1 MKAGQRGE
9 YKMSSILL
17 AWRNT
22 NGNPFRTWTILICA
36 ALMAGF
42 AVSSRIIIG
51 GAQNSLDLALKRL
64 GADIIAI
71 PAGSDPLME
80 NAFLMGVPAMVWMP
94 RDFINVIA
102 AIPEVEVV
110 SPQFFLSTLRGA
122 TCCSVPEMF
131 LIAYDPETD
140 FTVRPW
146 LEEHLEGGLGTG
158 QAIGGAFVFVPA
170 DPGEILIY
178 GYKVDLVGN
187 LEQTGTGIDQSM
199 FFTFETAR
207 EIATLSTIQA
217 EKELVIPT
225 DRVSAAM
232 VKVKKGANIHTVARQ
247 IQQTLPEVTA
257 VESSNLFHSQRIVI
271 LSLLQSVVVL
281 MGVAWILSVGLIG
294 MVFSLAVNERRQE
307 IGVLRALGSTKN
319 YILRSLLAEG
329 LILALAGGSVGVIV
343 SSFAIYLFRDF
354 IIRMLGFPFLFP
366 APFTLTLLSIAVL
379 AVTLVSVT
387 FGALLPA
394 FRISTMEP
402 AFAMR
407 K

>member
-1 MKAGQRGE
+1 
-9 YKMSSILL
+9 MSSILL

-36 ALMAGF
+36 GLMAGF

-64 GADIIAI
+64 GADIIVI
-71 PAGSDPLME
+71 PAGSDPLLE

-94 RDFINVIA
+94 RDFIDVIA

-217 EKELVIPT
+217 EKEMVIPEE
-225 DRVSAAM
+225 RVSAAM
-232 VKVKKGANIHTVARQ
+232 VKVKRGADIHKIAIQ
-247 IQQTLPEVTA
+247 IQNALPEVTA

-307 IGVLRALGSTKN
+307 IGVLRALGSTKR

-329 LILALAGGSVGVIV
+329 LILALAGGGVGVIV

-354 IIRMLGFPFLFP
+354 IIRTLGFPFLFP
-366 APFTLTLLSIAVL
+366 TPFTLTLLSIAVL
-379 AVTLVSVT
+379 AVTLTSVT
-387 FGALLPA
+387 LGALLPT

>member
-1 MKAGQRGE
+1 
-9 YKMSSILL
+9 MSSILL

-64 GADIIAI
+64 GADIIVI

-94 RDFINVIA
+94 RDFIDVIA
-102 AIPEVEVV
+102 AIPEVEIV

-146 LEEHLEGGLGTG
+146 LEEHLEDGLGTG

-217 EKELVIPT
+217 EKELVIPEE
-225 DRVSAAM
+225 RVSAAM
-232 VKVKKGANIHTVARQ
+232 VKVKRGADIHKVAIQ
-247 IQQTLPEVTA
+247 IQNALPEVTA

-271 LSLLQSVVVL
+271 LSLLQSVIVL

-307 IGVLRALGSTKN
+307 IGVLRALGSTKR

-329 LILALAGGSVGVIV
+329 LILALAGASLGVIV

-354 IIRMLGFPFLFP
+354 TIRMLGFPFLFP

-387 FGALLPA
+387 IGALLPT

>member
-1 MKAGQRGE
+1 MN
-9 YKMSSILL
+9 SLLL

-42 AVSSRIIIG
+42 AITSRIVIG

-64 GADIIAI
+64 GADIIVV
-71 PAGSDPLME
+71 PAGGEHLME

-94 RDFINVIA
+94 EDFLDTIA
-102 AIPEVEVV
+102 AIPEVEIV

-122 TCCSVPEMF
+122 VCCSVPEMF

-140 FTVRPW
+140 FTIRPW
-146 LEEHLEGGLGTG
+146 LEEHLEGGLELG
-158 QAIGGAFVFVPA
+158 QAVGGSFVYIPV

-207 EIATLSTIQA
+207 EIASLSEFQA
-217 EKELVIPT
+217 EEELVIPEE
-225 DRVSAAM
+225 RVSAAM
-232 VKVKKGANIHTVARQ
+232 VKVKVGTDIHKVAVQ
-247 IQQTLPEVTA
+247 IQAALPEVTA

-281 MGVAWILSVGLIG
+281 MVVAWVLSVGLIG

-307 IGVLRALGSTKN
+307 IGVLRALGSTKR
-319 YILRSLLAEG
+319 YVLRSLLTEG
-329 LILALAGGSVGVIV
+329 LILALLGGSAGVLL
-343 SSFAIYLFRDF
+343 STFAIYLFRDF
-354 IIRMLGFPFLFP
+354 LIRTLGFPFLFP
-366 APFTLTLLSIAVL
+366 SLPVLALLSIAVL

-387 FGALLPA
+387 LGALLPT

-402 AFAMR
+402 AYAMR
-407 K
+407 S

>member
-1 MKAGQRGE
+1 
-9 YKMSSILL
+9 MSSLLL

-22 NGNPFRTWTILICA
+22 NGNPFRTWTVLICT

-42 AVSSRIIIG
+42 AISTRIVIG

-64 GADIIAI
+64 GADIIVI
-71 PAGSDPLME
+71 PAGGEHLME

-94 RDFINVIA
+94 EDFIDAVA
-102 AIPEVEVV
+102 SIPDVEVV

-122 TCCSVPEMF
+122 ICCSVPEMF

-140 FTVRPW
+140 FTIRPW
-146 LEEHLEGGLGTG
+146 LEEHLEGSLEPG
-158 QAIGGAFVFVPA
+158 QAVGGAFVYVPV

-207 EIATLSTIQA
+207 EIATLSTFQA
-217 EKELVIPT
+217 EKELEIPD

-232 VKVKKGANIHTVARQ
+232 VKVKKGADINKVAMQ
-247 IQQTLPEVTA
+247 IQKTLPEVTA

-281 MGVAWILSVGLIG
+281 MVVAWVLSVGLIG

-307 IGVLRALGSTKN
+307 IGVLRALGSTKQFV
-319 YILRSLLAEG
+319 LRSLLAEG
-329 LILALAGGSVGVIV
+329 LMLALLGGSVGLVV
-343 SSFAIYLFRDF
+343 STFAIYLFRDL
-354 IIRMLGFPFLFP
+354 IIRVLGFPFLFP
-366 APFTLTLLSIAVL
+366 SIPILLLLSIGVL
-379 AVTLVSVT
+379 AVTLVSVIL
-387 FGALLPA
+387 GALLPI

-402 AFAMR
+402 AYAMR
-407 K
+407 S